1 MTSLNLFRL
10 FGLWLVLGAWAM
22 AQPQQDP
29 SLMSIEALR
38 VRSYPGSVLT
48 LEQTLA
54 KGSNYSRYIASYRS
68 DGLKIYGLL
77 TVPNGPKPRTGW
89 PVIIFNHGFI
99 PPMQY
104 RTTQRYE
111 AYVDAFARAGYLVF
125 KPDYRG
131 HGNSEG
137 QAQGA
142 YWSPGYTIDVL
153 NAVSTLAKYKDADP
167 GRIGL
172 WGHSMGG
179 FLTLRAMVIDQR
191 IKAGVIWAGVVAPY
205 TDLLANWP
213 QRYLGGG
220 PGRET
225 HPERAAVLGRYG
237 TPQQNPSFWNSLSA
251 NNYLAGIAPIQIHH
265 GTADTHVPIAFSQ
278 TLAAQLKAARQPYEF
293 YTYPGNDHNLSQG
306 FSLAMRRSVAFFDRY
321 LKATR

>member
-1 MTSLNLFRL
+1 
-10 FGLWLVLGAWAM
+10 M
-22 AQPQQDP
+22 AQTPQDTSP
-29 SLMSIEALR
+29 LSIEALR
-38 VRSYPGSVLT
+38 ARSYPGSALT

-89 PVIIFNHGFI
+89 PVIIFNHGYI
-99 PPMQY
+99 PPKQY

-111 AYVDAFARAGYLVF
+111 AYVDGFARSGYIVF
-125 KPDYRG
+125 KSDYRG
-131 HGNSEG
+131 NGNSEG
-137 QAQGA
+137 QAEGA

-167 GRIGL
+167 NRIGM

-179 FLTLRAMVIDQR
+179 FLTLRAMVIDKR

-205 TDLLANWP
+205 ADLLANWQ

-220 PGRET
+220 PGHEASPQRE
-225 HPERAAVLGRYG
+225 AVLEQYG
-237 TPQQNPSFWNSLSA
+237 TPQQNPAFWNSLSA
-251 NNYLAGIAPIQIHH
+251 NNYLQGIAPIQINH

-278 TLAAQLKAARQPYEF
+278 TLAAQLKAAGQPYEF
-293 YTYPGNDHNLSQG
+293 YTYPGNDHNLKQS

-321 LKATR
+321 LKSTP